1 MTMKPLST
9 FIISMAVL
17 DLVTCTLIL
26 PGEIYHLLHI
36 WDFTEPLICQIY
48 EFLSALLVISSG
60 FMLVAIAMIRY
71 MMICHSFKKQ
81 VILTHAKCICSLN
94 IFIATVAS
102 IPHGILKGKHS
113 RQTQNPNI
121 VGYSCQVDDSYV
133 ETIWPSLNSAFFFLL
148 FFLTS
153 CTVTF
158 CYVRIG
164 CAIRGHGQNVN
175 QRSSLPASTK
185 AAKDVTET
193 DTAVNATVSK
203 TDESRSTYG
212 DTSESV
218 VANETINNT
227 ASASIYRAHD
237 TIAGLVPSVALEQ
250 ESTIAFIP
258 TFVYLGLL
266 AVVGIPG
273 NSLVLIIY
281 LTKMTIKPLSI
292 FILSMAAIDLITCL
306 LILPGETYRL
316 LHIWYF
322 TEPIACQ
329 IYMALCAQ
337 FVISSG
343 LMLVAI
349 AIIRYMKICHSL
361 KKQVT
366 LTQTKCICSFNIF
379 IALVFSVPHGILQ
392 GKHSRKTQNPNIVG
406 YYCQVDGSFVPTIWP
421 KLNSASLFLLFF
433 VTSSIIAFC
442 YVRIG
447 CAIRDHGKNV
457 HQRNSLQATAQVSKG
472 VAVLHTEVKATHLK
486 DTTNKESSLSYGV
499 DDTSESVDATVII
512 SDLSDINTATIPN
525 NSIRTIVENYNVN
538 KSTSSENTCSDNYS
552 RNKIALDGI
561 IIKQRLDTFK
571 KSYGKQ
577 GGALKKQ
584 RKQLSRTHLMML
596 TVTLVF
602 FSGFSP
608 LPWFKCASCCIPR
621 DSGLTQRMVLGH
633 VSVFFRFLFCKLCC

>member
-237 TIAGLVPSVALEQ
+237 TIAGLVPSVALEVDDIV
-250 ESTIAFIP
+250 T
-258 TFVYLGLL
+258 
-266 AVVGIPG
+266 
-273 NSLVLIIY
+273 
-281 LTKMTIKPLSI
+281 SI
-292 FILSMAAIDLITCL
+292 
-306 LILPGETYRL
+306 
-316 LHIWYF
+316 
-322 TEPIACQ
+322 Q
-329 IYMALCAQ
+329 Q
-337 FVISSG
+337 K
-343 LMLVAI
+343 
-349 AIIRYMKICHSL
+349 YMKICHSL

>member
-1 MTMKPLST
+1 MHSATNISKNITDNERQLYLSVLQQESTIAYIPTIVYLIILAVVGIPGNCLVLVVYLNKMTMKPLST

-81 VILTHAKCICSLN
+81 VTLTHAKCICSLN

-121 VGYSCQVDDSYV
+121 VGYYCQVDDSYV

-237 TIAGLVPSVALEQ
+237 TTAGLVPSVALEVDDINI
-250 ESTIAFIP
+250 ETISHNSNDSAEETISTDKISKDDCSTDKMSLDNIVSKH
-258 TFVYLGLL
+258 TFDTDT
-266 AVVGIPG
+266 PG
-273 NSLVLIIY
+273 
-281 LTKMTIKPLSI
+281 
-292 FILSMAAIDLITCL
+292 D
-306 LILPGETYRL
+306 G
-316 LHIWYF
+316 
-322 TEPIACQ
+322 
-329 IYMALCAQ
+329 
-337 FVISSG
+337 
-343 LMLVAI
+343 
-349 AIIRYMKICHSL
+349 
-361 KKQVT
+361 KQVR
-366 LTQTKCICSFNIF
+366 
-379 IALVFSVPHGILQ
+379 PLQ
-392 GKHSRKTQNPNIVG
+392 IRRKHLI
-406 YYCQVDGSFVPTIWP
+406 
-421 KLNSASLFLLFF
+421 
-433 VTSSIIAFC
+433 
-442 YVRIG
+442 
-447 CAIRDHGKNV
+447 
-457 HQRNSLQATAQVSKG
+457 
-472 VAVLHTEVKATHLK
+472 
-486 DTTNKESSLSYGV
+486 
-499 DDTSESVDATVII
+499 
-512 SDLSDINTATIPN
+512 
-525 NSIRTIVENYNVN
+525 
-538 KSTSSENTCSDNYS
+538 
-552 RNKIALDGI
+552 
-561 IIKQRLDTFK
+561 
-571 KSYGKQ
+571 
-577 GGALKKQ
+577 
-584 RKQLSRTHLMML
+584 RTHLMMII
-596 TVTLVF
+596 VTLVF
-602 FSGFSP
+602 FLGFLPFIGLNVLLAVSP
-608 LPWFKCASCCIPR
+608 ETVVSLEGWSLAMYQLFYDSIFVNSAANPIIYSLLDKKFKNICIKMFKNKHER
-621 DSGLTQRMVLGH
+621 R
-633 VSVFFRFLFCKLCC
+633 